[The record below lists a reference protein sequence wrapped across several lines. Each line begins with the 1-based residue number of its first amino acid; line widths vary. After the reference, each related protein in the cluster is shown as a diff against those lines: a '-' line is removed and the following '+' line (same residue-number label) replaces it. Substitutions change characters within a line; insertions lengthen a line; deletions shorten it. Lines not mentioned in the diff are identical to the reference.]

1 MEEKRFVIYT
11 VLDEVY
17 IVDSL
22 IVNKVERTVSFKED
36 EDLIELGFDDIS
48 QLYEE
53 RVIRDEIV
61 LEDEDDMAFV

>member
-22 IVNKVERTVSFKED
+22 IVNKAERTVSFKED
-36 EDLIELGFDDIS
+36 EELIELGFDDVS

-61 LEDEDDMAFV
+61 LEDEDDMAYV

>member
-22 IVNKVERTVSFKED
+22 IVNKAERTVSFKED
-36 EDLIELGFDDIS
+36 EELIELGFDDVS

>member
-22 IVNKVERTVSFKED
+22 IINKVGRTVSFKED
-36 EDLIELGFDDIS
+36 EELIELGFDDIS

-53 RVIRDEIV
+53 KVTRDEIV
-61 LEDEDDMAFV
+61 LEDEDDMAYI

>member
-36 EDLIELGFDDIS
+36 EELIELGFDDIS

-61 LEDEDDMAFV
+61 LEEEDDMAYV

>member
-17 IVDSL
+17 IVDNL

>member
-17 IVDSL
+17 IVDNL

-61 LEDEDDMAFV
+61 LEDEDDMAYV

>member
-36 EDLIELGFDDIS
+36 EELIELGFDDIS

-53 RVIRDEIV
+53 RVVRDEIV
-61 LEDEDDMAFV
+61 LEDEDDMAYV

>member
-22 IVNKVERTVSFKED
+22 IVNKAGRTVSFKED
-36 EDLIELGFDDIS
+36 EELIELGFDDIS

-61 LEDEDDMAFV
+61 LEDEDDLAYV

>member
-22 IVNKVERTVSFKED
+22 IVNKAERTVSFKED
-36 EDLIELGFDDIS
+36 EELIELGFDDIS

-61 LEDEDDMAFV
+61 LEDEDDLAYV